1 MQKVLIVDDDKELCE
16 LVAEFLEPEGF
27 DVEAVHDGKL
37 GLGKAVGGGHD
48 LIILDIM
55 LPGLNGLDVLR
66 KIRSV
71 SNVPV
76 LLLTA
81 RGADLDRIVGLELG
95 SDDYLPKP
103 CNPRE
108 LVARIR
114 AILRRASADPRSAQS
129 VVTVGEVGLD
139 PGTRTVVRNGENVEL
154 TATEF
159 KLLEMLM
166 RSAGVVVTRE
176 QLSELILGRE
186 FVPFD
191 RSLDVHVSKLRKKL
205 GFDDASDPIKTLR
218 GVGYIFAKPTED
230 KAPAHGEQR
239 PSPGMPILT
248 KTKD

>member
-1 MQKVLIVDDDKELCE
+1 MQKVLVVDDDKELCE

-37 GLGKAVGGGHD
+37 GLNKAVGGGYD

-55 LPGLNGLDVLR
+55 LPALNGLDVLR
-66 KIRSV
+66 KIRAV
-71 SNVPV
+71 SSVPV

-114 AILRRASADPRSAQS
+114 AILRRASADPRSTQ
-129 VVTVGEVGLD
+129 TVLTIGDVELD
-139 PGTRTVVRNGENVEL
+139 PGRRTVLRGEENVEL

-205 GFDDASDPIKTLR
+205 GFDDTSDPIKTLR
-218 GVGYIFAKPTED
+218 GVGYIFAKPAEETVTRSRD
-230 KAPAHGEQR
+230 
-239 PSPGMPILT
+239 
-248 KTKD
+248 

>member
-1 MQKVLIVDDDKELCE
+1 MVAMQRVLVVDDDKEFCE
-16 LVAEFLEPEGF
+16 LVGEFLEPEGF
-27 DVEAVHDGKL
+27 EVEAVHDGKL
-37 GLGKAVGGGHD
+37 GLSKAVGGGYA

-55 LPGLNGLDVLR
+55 LPALNGLEVLR
-66 KIRSV
+66 KIRAV

-114 AILRRASADPRSAQS
+114 AILRRASTDPRLAQT
-129 VVTVGEVGLD
+129 VLTVGSVELD
-139 PGTRTVVRNGENVEL
+139 PRRRTVRRSGNPVEL

-159 KLLEMLM
+159 KLLETLM

-176 QLSELILGRE
+176 HLSQLILGRE
-186 FVPFD
+186 FAPFD

-205 GFDDASDPIKTLR
+205 GFDDVTDPIKTLR
-218 GVGYIFAKPTED
+218 GAGYIFAKPAQE
-230 KAPAHGEQR
+230 
-239 PSPGMPILT
+239 
-248 KTKD
+248 